1 MTEMASI
8 QRFGPGEEAGDLSP
22 GDFIL
27 AHRHHVLA
35 GLISLAEKRRFR
47 GADAVYAHWSHSAVV
62 ESGAHVI
69 EAEAGG
75 IVRSP
80 ISKYR
85 DDEYHLVRL
94 DGEIDAAGRERAT
107 AYAKSRL
114 GEGFGY
120 LDMLGLAIYLRR
132 RLWLTEKAQRES
144 SLLNTTFRTHLPEP
158 GDPAHGDAILSA
170 MFLVK
175 DMVLY
180 EYSRKFVENPVSWG
194 GRLRHVGNIARRL
207 PLVAGVIMNGAKVL
221 VFVRTAQA
229 VSMEMVEL
237 DSLAW

>member
-35 GLISLAEKRRFR
+35 GLISLAEKRRFH
-47 GADAVYAHWSHSAVV
+47 GPDAVYAHWSHCAVV
-62 ESGAHVI
+62 ESGTHVI

-85 DDEYHLVRL
+85 KDEYHLVRL

-114 GEGFGY
+114 GVGFGY
-120 LDMLGLAIYLRR
+120 LDMLGLSIYLLAGHRV
-132 RLWLTEKAQRES
+132 RLVRGDHEICSSFVVRTLQQAGLLRE
-144 SLLNTTFRTHLPEP
+144 L
-158 GDPAHGDAILSA
+158 DPALTLPADLAKR
-170 MFLVK
+170 F
-175 DMVLY
+175 
-180 EYSRKFVENPVSWG
+180 
-194 GRLRHVGNIARRL
+194 HVRA
-207 PLVAGVIMNGAKVL
+207 
-221 VFVRTAQA
+221 
-229 VSMEMVEL
+229 S
-237 DSLAW
+237 